1 MKILHINTM
10 DCGGA
15 AKACLRLHQGL
26 LLEGVSS
33 KVLLRYKTSQIHE
46 GYLFTASNL
55 VEILK
60 VKLAGLRREL
70 NYFSK
75 QERLEITLK
84 EQRKGLE
91 CFSYPFAPTDITQS
105 SLYKEADIVHLHW
118 VANFLDWK
126 SFFAKNHKPVVW
138 TLHDQNPFLG
148 IEHYAERFW
157 GIDEN
162 GKPIPRKYTPQ
173 EIAEEKKMISF
184 KKKILEKVNNLI
196 IVAPSK
202 WLMEESQKSEVLG
215 KYPHYHIPY
224 GFPTEIFKPYNKN
237 FCREILG
244 IPQGK
249 KVILFVADSI
259 DNQRKGFIFFKKALE
274 KIENKEVV
282 LCAVGSK
289 ANAENKD
296 DLIKLGRIQDER
308 LMAMTY
314 SAADVFVIPSLED
327 NLPNTMIESLLCG
340 TPVVGFPVGGIVE
353 VIENGKNGYIC
364 ENIDANSLRKAI
376 EKTINGSHL
385 FLRDEIS
392 KEAAQK
398 FNLHQQARSYME
410 LYKKI
415 ISCSQDSHVAEP
427 VVRTGTSSV
436 INTSSLKKNS
446 KLIKSL

>member
-10 DCGGA
+10 DYGGA

-55 VEILK
+55 VAILK
-60 VKLAGLRREL
+60 VKLVGLRREL

-91 CFSYPFAPTDITQS
+91 CFSYPFAPTDITKNP
-105 SLYKEADIVHLHW
+105 LYKEADIIHLHW

-126 SFFAKNHKPVVW
+126 SFFAKNRKPIVW

-148 IEHYAERFW
+148 IEHYAERFL

-184 KKKILEKVNNLI
+184 KKKILEKVDNLT

-202 WLMEESQKSEVLG
+202 WLMEESHKSEVLG

-249 KVILFVADSI
+249 KVVLFVADSI
-259 DNQRKGFIFFKKALE
+259 DNHRKGFIFFKKALE
-274 KIENKEVV
+274 KIDNKEVV

-289 ANAENKD
+289 ANVENKE
-296 DLIKLGRIQDER
+296 DLIELGRIHDER
-308 LMAMTY
+308 MIAMAY

-340 TPVVGFPVGGIVE
+340 TPVVGFPVGGIAE

-364 ENIDANSLRKAI
+364 ESIDANSLRKAI
-376 EKTINGSHL
+376 EKTINDSHL

-398 FNLHQQARSYME
+398 FNLHRQARSYME

-427 VVRTGTSSV
+427 VVRTGISSASNITKFSRV
-436 INTSSLKKNS
+436 KPS
-446 KLIKSL
+446 KVG

>member
-10 DCGGA
+10 DYGGA

-33 KVLLRYKTSQIHE
+33 KVLLRYKTSQIPE

-55 VEILK
+55 VEMLK
-60 VKLAGLRREL
+60 VKLRRLRKEL
-70 NYFSK
+70 KYFSK
-75 QERLEITLK
+75 QERLEITLN

-91 CFSYPFAPTDITQS
+91 CFSYPFAPTDITKS
-105 SLYKEADIVHLHW
+105 SLYKEADIIHLHW

-126 SFFAKNHKPVVW
+126 SFFDKNRKPIVW

-148 IEHYAERFW
+148 IEHYAERFF

-184 KKKILEKVNNLI
+184 KKKILEKVDNLI
-196 IVAPSK
+196 IVTPSK

-224 GFPTEIFKPYNKN
+224 GFPTEFFKPYKKF
-237 FCREILG
+237 FCREVLG
-244 IPQGK
+244 LPQEK
-249 KVILFVADSI
+249 KIVLFAADNVDSH
-259 DNQRKGFIFFKKALE
+259 RKGFAFLKKALE
-274 KIENKEVV
+274 KVTSKEII
-282 LCAVGSK
+282 LCTVGSK
-289 ANAENKD
+289 ANLENKEN
-296 DLIKLGRIQDER
+296 LIELGRIHDER
-308 LMAMTY
+308 LMAMAY

-327 NLPNTMIESLLCG
+327 NLPNTMIESLVCG

-364 ENIDANSLRKAI
+364 ENIDANSLTKAI
-376 EKTINGSHL
+376 EKTVSHP

-392 KEAAQK
+392 EEAAQK

-415 ISCSQDSHVAEP
+415 I
-427 VVRTGTSSV
+427 
-436 INTSSLKKNS
+436 
-446 KLIKSL
+446 IKSV